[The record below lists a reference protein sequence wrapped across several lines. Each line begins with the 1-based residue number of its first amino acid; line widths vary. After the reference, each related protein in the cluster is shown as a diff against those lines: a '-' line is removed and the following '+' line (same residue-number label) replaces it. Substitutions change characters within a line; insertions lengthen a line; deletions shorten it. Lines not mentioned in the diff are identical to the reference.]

1 MFLKSAFRQFSCQ
14 SLPELDVFCNSHEE
28 WPNCSLLWKFGL
40 NIQQD
45 GVLVTVFV
53 SHSFSCFN
61 DLKMGNTISMA
72 TRMVSFDLVFHKLS
86 ENVSFVDLQQGEH
99 GFSFWMGIPSQKSE
113 TYEPPWNPNH
123 GFHGNQSCVKR
134 FIFGQAFRKS
144 LLEWILRRVTGFLL
158 GGHNVPPPLG
168 FWSPK
173 KAWFG

>member
-14 SLPELDVFCNSHEE
+14 SLPELDVFCYSHEE

-40 NIQQD
+40 NIPQD

-99 GFSFWMGIPSQKSE
+99 GFSSE
-113 TYEPPWNPNH
+113 WGFPVKNLKHMNH
-123 GFHGNQSCVKR
+123 LKTLTMVSMETKVVSR
-134 FIFGQAFRKS
+134 DS
-144 LLEWILRRVTGFLL
+144 FLDKL
-158 GGHNVPPPLG
+158 SEKVYLNG
-168 FWSPK
+168 FWE
-173 KAWFG
+173 G